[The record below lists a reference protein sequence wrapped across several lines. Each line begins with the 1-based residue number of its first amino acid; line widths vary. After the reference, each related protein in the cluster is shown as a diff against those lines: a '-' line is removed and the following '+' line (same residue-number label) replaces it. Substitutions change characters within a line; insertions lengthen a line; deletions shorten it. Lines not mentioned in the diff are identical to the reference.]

1 MKVINYFKRNW
12 LMLFIIMQPLLD
24 VLSYFQAKNIG
35 SSFTWII
42 RILCLVLIGLY
53 SFYKSKDKKQL
64 ILYCLPFI
72 LFYIIHILN
81 LYRIGNL
88 SIFQDT
94 RYFVTVFQMPILT
107 IMLIDL
113 YKNKLIDINQIKK
126 GVIISFLIIFFSLVL
141 SYITDSYEHTYRTI
155 YGNLYGLSG
164 WASSANT
171 HAMILAI
178 LCPLYL
184 YVIIEKKSLILNIL
198 SFCMV
203 FVTLYFNGTKSC
215 YLALISIGIVFSYIF
230 LTNIKKNKI
239 NKFSLLI
246 SLLFLCL
253 SILLYEDSAT
263 YRRANDKKDNIYKTE
278 NQIKDNASSST
289 TTKPSTD
296 SENDLTLTKPNNSNV
311 KPSENKSNN
320 SSTSTLENKKIN
332 KNSTYEIICEES
344 FCANSDFLI
353 LKSSYLYRKLM
364 LIHSPK
370 LVYEELKGMIN
381 YETISDNRLVKKTN
395 AKIYFNNSDSITRL
409 FGIGYSIVEKDNL
422 NLENDLSAIFYY
434 YGYFGLVL
442 YLSFVINFII
452 LILITR
458 KLDLKIIYDKN
469 LILLTFIICLAIV
482 GGEYSGAFLR
492 KPNASIYLTLTLIL
506 CFENINTNKKNKS
519 KKSN

>member
-24 VLSYFQAKNIG
+24 ILSYFQAKNIG

-42 RILCLVLIGLY
+42 RILCLILICLY
-53 SFYKSKDKKQL
+53 SFYKSKDKKKL

-81 LYRIGNL
+81 LYRVGHL
-88 SIFQDT
+88 SLFQDT

-155 YGNLYGLSG
+155 HGNLYGLSG

-184 YVIIEKKSLILNIL
+184 YVITEKKSLILNIL

-246 SLLFLCL
+246 SLLFLSL

-263 YRRANDKKDNIYKTE
+263 YRRANDKKDNIDRTANDKKDNIDRTE

-289 TTKPSTD
+289 ATSDNKD
-296 SENDLTLTKPNNSNV
+296 INN
-311 KPSENKSNN
+311 
-320 SSTSTLENKKIN
+320 
-332 KNSTYEIICEES
+332 NSTYTIICEEL
-344 FCANSDFLI
+344 FCSNSDFLI

-370 LVYEELKGMIN
+370 IVYEELKGTIN
-381 YETISDNRLVKKTN
+381 YNILSDNRLVKKTN
-395 AKIYFNNSDSITRL
+395 ARIYFRNSDIITKL
-409 FGIGYSIVEKDNL
+409 FGIGYSITEKDGL

-434 YGYFGLVL
+434 YGYIGLIL
-442 YLSFVINFII
+442 YLSFIIYFII
-452 LILITR
+452 LIFTR
-458 KLDLKIIYDKN
+458 REIDLKIIFCED
-469 LILLTFIICLAIV
+469 LILLLYIICLSLI

-492 KPNASIYLTLTLIL
+492 KPNASIYLTLTLML
-506 CFENINTNKKNKS
+506 LFENINLNKR
-519 KKSN
+519 KKTIK